1 MITVQGPDSE
11 KGRSKTDLRKPL
23 RSDDPAAQRNRRTL
37 TQDAGLS
44 REERLNQMM
53 LTYEREVLRLCCLY
67 LHDAGLA
74 QDAVQETFL
83 KAYRRLDA
91 FEGRASERTWLMRIA
106 VNTCRDMC
114 RSGWFRHVDRAVPL
128 DDLYTGDRLPPPVA
142 PPSAEHIALT
152 AAIMGLPQKQRE
164 VILLHCDQG
173 LTVRDTARALGITAP
188 AVMNRLKKARAEL
201 ARVLEVE
208 DA

>member
-1 MITVQGPDSE
+1 MTAVQGPDS
-11 KGRSKTDLRKPL
+11 
-23 RSDDPAAQRNRRTL
+23 
-37 TQDAGLS
+37 S
-44 REERLNQMM
+44 REERLNRMM
-53 LTYEREVLRLCCLY
+53 LTYEKELTRLCCMY

-83 KAYRRLDA
+83 KAYRKLDA
-91 FEGRASERTWLMRIA
+91 FEGRASERTWLIRIA

-114 RSGWFRHVDRAVPL
+114 RGGWFQHVDKAVSI
-128 DDLYTGDRLPPPVA
+128 DDLPLPVS

-152 AAIMGLPQKQRE
+152 TAIMGLNPKYRE
-164 VILLHCDQG
+164 VVLLHCDQG
-173 LTVRDTARALGITAP
+173 LTVRDTAKALGITAP

-201 ARVLEVE
+201 ARALGEE

>member
-1 MITVQGPDSE
+1 MATVQGPDS
-11 KGRSKTDLRKPL
+11 
-23 RSDDPAAQRNRRTL
+23 
-37 TQDAGLS
+37 S
-44 REERLNQMM
+44 REVRLNRMM
-53 LTYEREVLRLCCLY
+53 LAHERDVLRLCCLY
-67 LHDAGLA
+67 LHDVHLA

-114 RSGWFRHVDRAVPL
+114 RSGWFRHVDKTVSL
-128 DDLYTGDRLPPPVA
+128 DDLPLPAA

-152 AAIMGLPQKQRE
+152 TAIMQLPAKQKE
-164 VILLHCDQG
+164 VVLLHCDQG
-173 LTVRDTARALGITAP
+173 LTVRETAKALGISAP
-188 AVMNRLKKARAEL
+188 AVMNRLNKARAEL
-201 ARVLEVE
+201 ARALEE